1 MKTHTII
8 GSTFITSMLL
18 IAGCGKPQSEG
29 GGPPPGSAPAL
40 AVVAKVVEQ
49 AIEDRLDLVASIQAQ
64 AEIAVVSEIAARV
77 TDIAFNEGERVKAGQ
92 IFFRLDDVRTTA
104 NMKEAEARFKLAEIS
119 YKRNHDLFA
128 SQTVPQQI
136 LDQAE
141 ADYHSKT
148 ALLALAKDSQ
158 AKTEIKAAFD
168 GVAGECLV
176 SIGQYVRVGDELTR
190 LQSIDPVELVF
201 NVPERYLGRLK
212 QEQVINFT
220 TVAFPNEVFS
230 GNITYI
236 SPSLE
241 TATRTVRVKAEITN
255 SDGRLKPGMFGRL
268 SLLFSVNKSGLLIP
282 ESAVQ
287 VLGGARLVVVVD
299 EAGVSAFV
307 PVQLGR
313 RFSKQV
319 EVLGGLEAGTLVV
332 AEGHQ
337 KMGPGMNVIATADS
351 AAYGVTPGPLFK
363 QESTPDR
370 GSKSPVDE
378 SKQDAPMTAKEGV

>member
-1 MKTHTII
+1 MNINRII
-8 GSTFITSMLL
+8 GSVFITSMLL
-18 IAGCGKPQSEG
+18 IAGCGKPQSQG
-29 GGPPPGSAPAL
+29 GGPPPGAPAM

-49 AIEDRLDLVASIQAQ
+49 AIEDKLELVASIQAKE
-64 AEIAVVSEIAARV
+64 EITVVSEIAARV
-77 TDIAFNEGERVKAGQ
+77 TAITFSEGERIKAGQ
-92 IFFRLDDVRTTA
+92 IFFRLDDVSTTA

-119 YKRNHDLFA
+119 YKRNQDLFE
-128 SQTVPQQI
+128 SQTVPQQL

-141 ADYHSKT
+141 AEYHSKT
-148 ALLALAKDSQ
+148 ALLALARDSQ
-158 AKTEIKAAFD
+158 AKTEIKAPFN

-190 LQSIDPVELVF
+190 LQSIDPIELVF

-212 QEQVINFT
+212 QKQVINFT

-230 GNITYI
+230 GNIAYI

-268 SLLFSVNKSGLLIP
+268 SLVFSVNQSGLLIP

-287 VLGGARLVVVVD
+287 FMGEATIVVTVN

-363 QESTPDR
+363 QESTPD
-370 GSKSPVDE
+370 KSSETTIDE
-378 SKQDAPMTAKEGV
+378 SKQEVPATEKEGV